1 MTAPMELVAT
11 PTTTTI
17 STSTSS
23 PPQPSSSS
31 AYAKISFFDRY
42 LFVWVALCMVVG
54 SLIGYFLPSVAKAL
68 DRAQVF
74 GISVP
79 MAILLWIMIFP
90 MLLSVDWVALKE
102 VAKVPGPVVLTSVTN
117 FLVQPFLAYG
127 VSVLFFRVLYS
138 KILSKGDADQYIAG
152 SVLLAAAPCTAMVL
166 VWSLLV
172 GGNAAY
178 TIIQVAVNDLLT
190 LALFVPIVSLL
201 LGKGVTA
208 GDVPPP
214 YKVVT
219 ASVLAFVGLPLL
231 VAVFVR
237 LVLVRRL
244 GGRAQAQRAIE
255 KVAGAFK
262 PVTLAGLL
270 ATLVLVF
277 VFQGALIGS
286 KALHILLIA
295 VPMTL
300 STAMVWA
307 LVYLLGSGLLSM
319 PHELL
324 APAALIA
331 TSNFFELAIAVAVGA
346 FGAASG
352 AALAASVGV
361 LVEVPVMLALVA
373 ASNALRGRA
382 DARARAADWGRLS
395 WARRLFAPPGMV
407 GVGAAAAG
415 AAEEEEM
422 TAAAGEAAA
431 GKASNGEAVV

>member
-1 MTAPMELVAT
+1 MAA
-11 PTTTTI
+11 
-17 STSTSS
+17 
-23 PPQPSSSS
+23 
-31 AYAKISFFDRY
+31 
-42 LFVWVALCMVVG
+42 G
-54 SLIGYFLPSVAKAL
+54 SLVGYFLPAVPAAL
-68 DRAQVF
+68 DRA
-74 GISVP
+74 SVLGVSAP
-79 MAILLWIMIFP
+79 MAALLWLMIFP
-90 MLLSVDWVALKE
+90 MLLSVDWAALRE
-102 VAKVPGPVVLTSVTN
+102 VARVPGPVALTSGTN

-138 KILSKGDADQYIAG
+138 RVLPRADADQYIAG

-178 TIIQVAVNDLLT
+178 TVIQVAVNDLLT

-214 YKVVT
+214 YKIVT
-219 ASVLAFVGLPLL
+219 ASVLAFVGIPLL
-231 VAVFVR
+231 VAVAVR

-255 KVAGAFK
+255 RVAGAFK

-277 VFQGALIGS
+277 AFQGAVVGS

-295 VPMTL
+295 VPMTI
-300 STAMVWA
+300 STALVWMI
-307 LVYLLGSGLLSM
+307 VYLAGSGLLSM

-346 FGAASG
+346 FGAGSG
-352 AALAASVGV
+352 AALACSVGV
-361 LVEVPVMLALVA
+361 LVEVPVMLVLVS

-382 DARARAADWGRLS
+382 DARARAADWGRLA

-407 GVGAAAAG
+407 GTAAAAAAAEAAADAEAAAAG
-415 AAEEEEM
+415 
-422 TAAAGEAAA
+422 
-431 GKASNGEAVV
+431 GKAPSFENGEAIV